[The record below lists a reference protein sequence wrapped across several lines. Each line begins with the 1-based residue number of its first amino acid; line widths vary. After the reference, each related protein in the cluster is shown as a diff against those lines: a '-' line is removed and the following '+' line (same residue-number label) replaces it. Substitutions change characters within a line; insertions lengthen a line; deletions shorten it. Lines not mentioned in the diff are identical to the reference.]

1 MEWKPSQHRLISLSD
16 RVGMDKRISRGLAT
30 SYINCLCLIMH
41 LHINGATA
49 RDFLII
55 FSLRGRYVR
64 TAWSVTPPI
73 RKCCRMKP
81 MSLTAHQ
88 SFMELLANAVI
99 RVLQNM
105 QFIKP
110 PIPRKKYQGLLLTL
124 PI

>member
-1 MEWKPSQHRLISLSD
+1 MEWKPSQHHLISLSD
-16 RVGMDKRISRGLAT
+16 RVGMDSPISRGPAT
-30 SYINCLCLIMH
+30 SYTSCRCHITH

-73 RKCCRMKP
+73 RKCCPMKP

-99 RVLQNM
+99 LVLQNM

-110 PIPRKKYQGLLLTL
+110 HIPPKKYQSMLLRRR
-124 PI
+124 I